1 MNTHTTP
8 HLSEDDLDEIL
19 MGIGSPAQNAH
30 LATCDP
36 CGERYAAFAVPFQA
50 QMSGYNQATLD
61 WSEARSNTISRDLAA
76 HRPTPRLTLGALRA
90 ATAAVVVALALG
102 VHGGMRHSLQAADE
116 AAAPVAAVAVAVDD
130 QHEIASD
137 NEMLQA
143 IDSEIGTP
151 RPDRFGLYE
160 PVEAPAPKIAAA
172 QVRD

>member
-1 MNTHTTP
+1 MNA
-8 HLSEDDLDEIL
+8 HLTEDDLDEIL
-19 MGIGSPAQNAH
+19 MGIGSPTQTAH
-30 LATCDP
+30 LAACDP

-61 WSEARSNTISRDLAA
+61 WSEARSNTISRDLAR
-76 HRPTPRLTLGALRA
+76 HKPTPRLTLGALRA
-90 ATAAVVVALALG
+90 ATAAVVMALALG
-102 VHGGMRHSLQAADE
+102 VHGSMRHSLQAADE
-116 AAAPVAAVAVAVDD
+116 AATPVAAVDE
-130 QHEIASD
+130 HEIASD

-160 PVEAPAPKIAAA
+160 PVEAPAAKVITP

>member
-1 MNTHTTP
+1 MNPHTSS

-19 MGIGSPAQNAH
+19 MGIGSPAQSAH
-30 LATCDP
+30 LASCDP

-50 QMSGYNQATLD
+50 QMTRYNQATLD
-61 WSEARSNTISRDLAA
+61 WSDARSKTISRDLAE
-76 HRPTPRLTLGALRA
+76 HRLTPRLTLGALRA
-90 ATAAVVVALALG
+90 ATAAVVLALALG
-102 VHGGMRHSLQAADE
+102 VHGGMRHSLQASDE
-116 AAAPVAAVAVAVDD
+116 AAAPGSTPVAALD

-151 RPDRFGLYE
+151 RPGRFGLYE
-160 PVEAPAPKIAAA
+160 PVEAPARSAAPTP

>member
-1 MNTHTTP
+1 MNS
-8 HLSEDDLDEIL
+8 HLTEDDLDEIL

-30 LATCDP
+30 LAACDP
-36 CGERYAAFAVPFQA
+36 CGERYAAFSVPFQA
-50 QMSGYNQATLD
+50 QMSRYNQATLD

-76 HRPTPRLTLGALRA
+76 HKPTPRLTLGALHA
-90 ATAAVVVALALG
+90 ATAAVVMAVALG

-116 AAAPVAAVAVAVDD
+116 ATAPAVTVTVAVDD

-137 NEMLQA
+137 NEMLRA

-160 PVEAPAPKIAAA
+160 PVKTPAPRLAAPR
-172 QVRD
+172 VRD